1 VLLYIAFRLMRPNW
15 HLPRPLADRL
25 CAPVGL
31 IGGMMQG
38 AGGISAPVSVTFLNA
53 MRLERGQ
60 FIATIS
66 VFFCAMSLVQIPAL
80 IGLGI
85 LTPQIAAL
93 SGAAMVPLLGGMP
106 IGAWLARRISKE
118 SFDKI
123 ILVLLGVIALK
134 LLFDAVL

>member
-1 VLLYIAFRLMRPNW
+1 
-15 HLPRPLADRL
+15 
-25 CAPVGL
+25 
-31 IGGMMQG
+31 
-38 AGGISAPVSVTFLNA
+38 

-93 SGAAMVPLLGGMP
+93 SGAAMVPLFGGMP
-106 IGAWLARRISKE
+106 IGAWLARRISKV

-134 LLFDAVL
+134 LIYDAIL